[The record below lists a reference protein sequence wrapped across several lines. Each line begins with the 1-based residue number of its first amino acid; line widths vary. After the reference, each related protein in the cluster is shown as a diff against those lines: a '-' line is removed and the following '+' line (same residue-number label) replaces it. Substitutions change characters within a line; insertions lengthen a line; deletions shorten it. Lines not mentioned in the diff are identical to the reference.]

1 MSVLTTGEQ
10 PLTRQ
15 SLADRVYD
23 RLLEKIIGGALASG
37 TMLNIA
43 DIAQDLQVSP
53 SPVREAVLRLTGEG
67 LVTNPTNRRAAV
79 TSFTRQDVIE
89 VFQVRSLL
97 ECGAVRLAARHIE
110 KHELQ
115 ELRQTVEQCA
125 ALYGDPAQK
134 MAMFAQ
140 DNRFHLLIAE
150 FSRNRALHEE
160 IVRVSRR
167 VRVMQWLRL
176 DPMTM
181 NRGHPEHLAVIKGL
195 ERHDA
200 DGAAAAMDCHIRL
213 AGELVVAALDA
224 AKPR

>member
-1 MSVLTTGEQ
+1 
-10 PLTRQ
+10 
-15 SLADRVYD
+15 
-23 RLLEKIIGGALASG
+23 LASG
-37 TMLNIA
+37 TTLNIA

-67 LVTNPTNRRAAV
+67 LVTNPTNRRATV

-115 ELRQTVEQCA
+115 ELRQAVEQCA
-125 ALYGDPAQK
+125 VLYGDPAQK

-140 DNRFHLLIAE
+140 DNRFHLLIAK

-181 NRGHPEHLAVIKGL
+181 NRGYPEHLAVIEGL

-200 DGAAAAMDCHIRL
+200 DGAVAAMDCHIRL

-224 AKPR
+224 ARPR

>member
-1 MSVLTTGEQ
+1 MSVLTTREQ

-23 RLLEKIIGGALASG
+23 RLLEKIVSGALASG
-37 TMLNIA
+37 TTLNIA

-53 SPVREAVLRLTGEG
+53 SPVREAVLRLTAEG

-89 VFQVRSLL
+89 MFQVRSLL
-97 ECGAVRLAARHIE
+97 ECGAVRLAALSIE

-115 ELRQTVEQCA
+115 ELRQAVEQCA
-125 ALYGDPAQK
+125 VLYGDPAQK
-134 MAMFAQ
+134 MAMFAL
-140 DNRFHLLIAE
+140 DNRFHLLVAE
-150 FSRNRALHEE
+150 YSRNRALYEE

-181 NRGHPEHLAVIKGL
+181 NRGYPEHLAVIAGL

-200 DGAAAAMDCHIRL
+200 DAAASAMADHIRV

-224 AKPR
+224 TKPT